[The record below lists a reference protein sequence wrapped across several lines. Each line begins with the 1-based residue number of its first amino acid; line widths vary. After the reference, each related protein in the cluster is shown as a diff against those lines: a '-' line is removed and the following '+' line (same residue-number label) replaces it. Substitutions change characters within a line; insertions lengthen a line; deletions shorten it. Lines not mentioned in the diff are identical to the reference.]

1 MGIHKFITN
10 IIIISFTIGNIY
22 DRIRSLNCG
31 IVFINLISI
40 IFQINEFINLYYF
53 YNYINISI

>member
-22 DRIRSLNCG
+22 DRIFG
-31 IVFINLISI
+31 IN
-40 IFQINEFINLYYF
+40 F
-53 YNYINISI
+53 YSFKNQN

>member
-22 DRIRSLNCG
+22 DRMKTT
-31 IVFINLISI
+31 
-40 IFQINEFINLYYF
+40 LY
-53 YNYINISI
+53 

>member
-22 DRIRSLNCG
+22 DRI
-31 IVFINLISI
+31 IN
-40 IFQINEFINLYYF
+40 F
-53 YNYINISI
+53 YSFKNQN